1 MRFPNFLFVGLE
13 LSPAAVATAEAEAE
27 ALLVC
32 LTFTFALELE
42 RVVRVPPDPAKL
54 KLAFDA
60 SRRTVFTDLVVGV
73 SLTVAED
80 DDDEDEDDGEFES
93 EPESSSPV
101 RSMIF
106 ESTMVGV
113 FEVRDLGWFFV
124 CAGEDFMVGFFD
136 GFSVV
141 LVVVLVRGA
150 VLVFAFVV
158 VVGVLFIGVAVS
170 LGVVG

>member
-1 MRFPNFLFVGLE
+1 
-13 LSPAAVATAEAEAE
+13 
-27 ALLVC
+27 
-32 LTFTFALELE
+32 
-42 RVVRVPPDPAKL
+42 
-54 KLAFDA
+54 
-60 SRRTVFTDLVVGV
+60 VGV

-80 DDDEDEDDGEFES
+80 DDDDEDDGEFES

-113 FEVRDLGWFFV
+113 LEVRDLGWFFV
-124 CAGEDFMVGFFD
+124 CVFEDFLVGFFD

-141 LVVVLVRGA
+141 VPGPVLV
-150 VLVFAFVV
+150 LAFVV